1 MYDWDIKR
9 RMVPGTD
16 GKLTES
22 WETDWWFG
30 TMEFYDFPTIF
41 AREKSSQLTFTP
53 WFFRG
58 VAKNHQPGECGNI
71 VEWLSPRFRT
81 PMVLWTITTSDGQF
95 PFSATGQLHLR
106 WTMEDVPR
114 CLGTYNIYSTWF
126 CLQNVLISLKSN
138 GFTVSSSLL
147 KWPYWGDKSTI
158 CRHRK
163 THHGLHPVCL
173 EDKLV
178 RGRGCS
184 LPIICW
190 FLYP

>member
-1 MYDWDIKR
+1 
-9 RMVPGTD
+9 MVNWQSLERPIGGLEPWNFMT
-16 GKLTES
+16 
-22 WETDWWFG
+22 
-30 TMEFYDFPTIF
+30 FPPY
-41 AREKSSQLTFTP
+41 SQ
-53 WFFRG
+53 G
-58 VAKNHQPGECGNI
+58 KNHPNWLSLHDFSEGWRKTTNQGECGNI
-71 VEWLSPRFRT
+71 VEWLPPRFRT

-178 RGRGCS
+178 RGRDCS